1 MMAHFFLLIFYESVD
16 FNFSCLFF
24 ADSGIQSVGDSIRGS
39 SDSMSNGGPSHSHE
53 SSTNASASTAST
65 TLASASKNSKTKQE
79 NLHAKTVT
87 PEQHFES
94 LVQKVFGG
102 KMQTTYECSNCKSVS
117 LHKECF
123 TDLHLAFPEKTKNDL
138 TMQVKVFSYACL
150 SLFCIVVENCRR
162 HKNGP
167 KNLDS

>member
-1 MMAHFFLLIFYESVD
+1 MD

-53 SSTNASASTAST
+53 SSTNASSAST
-65 TLASASKNSKTKQE
+65 TMASSSKNSKTKQE
-79 NLHAKTVT
+79 NHAKTT

-138 TMQVKVFSYACL
+138 TMQVKVFLMHVHMHVHISKLTFFAL
-150 SLFCIVVENCRR
+150 WFFAL
-162 HKNGP
+162 
-167 KNLDS
+167 